1 MLKLKKSL
9 VRTTKARGLEKKG
22 QPTDVGFCLN
32 RAVLLV
38 LWEIGFGLGDEFRRD
53 GVLFQ

>member
-38 LWEIGFGLGDEFRRD
+38 YGRFGLCDEFRRD